1 MTREQNA
8 AALAGAIR
16 KLLAEDE
23 PRVIAT
29 FNSYAGMLEAIRAR
43 VHELQVNGERLDEY
57 VGLPRGYYSKVAGAR
72 PIRRLGMTSFAP
84 ILNGLGLKC
93 QFIEDPIGT
102 ERLKS
107 RVPPRN
113 ASYVRTMPAAAG
125 ILFTARMLKRIR
137 RLGGIA
143 RMAKLTPEQR
153 SELGKKAAAA
163 RWKGGMSALCQR
175 RTSRRRAGRRSPGH
189 QRDHACSQERMPLV
203 RLPA

>member
-1 MTREQNA
+1 
-8 AALAGAIR
+8 
-16 KLLAEDE
+16 
-23 PRVIAT
+23 
-29 FNSYAGMLEAIRAR
+29 MLEAIRAR

-137 RLGGIA
+137 RLGGMA

-153 SELGKKAAAA
+153 SKLGKKAAAA
-163 RWKGGMSALCQR
+163 RWKKGAS
-175 RTSRRRAGRRSPGH
+175 
-189 QRDHACSQERMPLV
+189 
-203 RLPA
+203 

>member
-16 KLLAEDE
+16 KLSAEGELDEDE
-23 PRVIAT
+23 PPRVVAT

-93 QFIEDPIGT
+93 QFI
-102 ERLKS
+102 
-107 RVPPRN
+107 
-113 ASYVRTMPAAAG
+113 
-125 ILFTARMLKRIR
+125 
-137 RLGGIA
+137 
-143 RMAKLTPEQR
+143 
-153 SELGKKAAAA
+153 
-163 RWKGGMSALCQR
+163 
-175 RTSRRRAGRRSPGH
+175 RRSDRYRAP
-189 QRDHACSQERMPLV
+189 
-203 RLPA
+203 

>member
-16 KLLAEDE
+16 KLSAEGELAEDE
-23 PRVIAT
+23 PPRVVAT
-29 FNSYAGMLEAIRAR
+29 FNSYAGMLDAIRAR

-57 VGLPRGYYSKVAGAR
+57 VGLPRGYYSKIAGAR

-137 RLGGIA
+137 QLGGMA

-153 SELGKKAAAA
+153 SELGKKAAAT
-163 RWKGGMSALCQR
+163 RWKKGAS
-175 RTSRRRAGRRSPGH
+175 
-189 QRDHACSQERMPLV
+189 
-203 RLPA
+203 

>member
-1 MTREQNA
+1 MSRQQNVDQ
-8 AALAGAIR
+8 LAGVILKVSADGE
-16 KLLAEDE
+16 LPVDE
-23 PRVIAT
+23 PSRVVAT
-29 FNSYAGMLEAIRAR
+29 FDSYAGMLEAIRAR

-113 ASYVRTMPAAAG
+113 ASYVRNMPAATG

-137 RLGGIA
+137 RLGGMA

-163 RWKGGMSALCQR
+163 RWKKGAS
-175 RTSRRRAGRRSPGH
+175 
-189 QRDHACSQERMPLV
+189 
-203 RLPA
+203 

>member
-1 MTREQNA
+1 MTTRNVD
-8 AALAGAIR
+8 ALAGAIC
-16 KLLAEDE
+16 KPSAEGELAEDE
-23 PRVIAT
+23 PPRVVAT

-113 ASYVRTMPAAAG
+113 ASYVRTMPAATG
-125 ILFTARMLKRIR
+125 ILFTARMSSVR
-137 RLGGIA
+137 RPQPRAGRKA
-143 RMAKLTPEQR
+143 RHERNP
-153 SELGKKAAAA
+153 
-163 RWKGGMSALCQR
+163 MSALPPKADIAECDWHVRFVPEAEVHQLFDYMVGAR
-175 RTSRRRAGRRSPGH
+175 EWRASKVFT
-189 QRDHACSQERMPLV
+189 LT
-203 RLPA
+203 